1 MSSNVELAGGPRVA
15 GFNDRTNEI
24 DEIILPTSDKPRR
37 SILFVKSHSSLFK
50 KKTVTISDEVF
61 AVLVPTRD
69 ETLSFANQL
78 YYNQSDYANFQKEAT
93 EEINQ
98 KISVEKLN
106 IKDAIKLLYQPLN
119 SVSNNSF
126 SHHFKSLIYTSSRAQ
141 NSDNINTCLDKS
153 GFQSSNVKILNL
165 EKIKPYPNNNNNKI
179 NNLSSHPLRIIYNC
193 YNIFIPKLTNNKK
206 TSIIKKSNNKIF
218 VHSKDSKFNELNV
231 CKDDNPTSFA
241 IQSFHPNFQL
251 SKLDTSSS
259 IISSSSNVSPRSN
272 VIFHPNNNVNN
283 NNNNISSKNNSVEI
297 EDYESG

>member
-165 EKIKPYPNNNNNKI
+165 EKIKPYPNNNNNNNKI

-231 CKDDNPTSFA
+231 CKDDNPTSF
-241 IQSFHPNFQL
+241 
-251 SKLDTSSS
+251 
-259 IISSSSNVSPRSN
+259 
-272 VIFHPNNNVNN
+272 
-283 NNNNISSKNNSVEI
+283 ISSKNNSVEI